1 MTSEITT
8 EVPIVDVPRHSAER
22 PAVSPTMARIRAA
35 APFLRALV
43 LVAIVIV
50 LIMFALPRL
59 FAIAAAAS
67 L

>member
-8 EVPIVDVPRHSAER
+8 EVPIVDVARHSAES
-22 PAVSPTMARIRAA
+22 PAVTPAMARIRAA

-50 LIMFALPRL
+50 LIMFALPRVL
-59 FAIAAAAS
+59 AIAAATS

>member
-1 MTSEITT
+1 MTTEITT
-8 EVPIVDVPRHSAER
+8 EVPIIDVARHSSETS
-22 PAVSPTMARIRAA
+22 AVSPTMARFRAA
-35 APFLRALV
+35 APFLRALI

>member
-8 EVPIVDVPRHSAER
+8 DMPIVDVARHSDEP
-22 PAVSPTMARIRAA
+22 PAVSRSMARIRAA
-35 APFLRALV
+35 APFLRALI

-50 LIMFALPRL
+50 LIMFALPRVL
-59 FAIAAAAS
+59 AIAAAAS